1 MGAKMR
7 GGFLLFFAFGITLAK
22 NENAVSRLIDDLFD
36 DAGYNKDVVP
46 MQKPADETTNVNA
59 INIAVGLS
67 VISMGLNPAG
77 ILHASTWL
85 RTSWSDYRLKW
96 NPAHYEGLK
105 SIRIPP
111 NMVWKPDLSV
121 YNAADFGSGSFD
133 DRFVQNN
140 YLILL
145 FSDGVLLWIPALH
158 MDVDCMKGKVF
169 PNTDNNEPQKCNIKI
184 GSWTYDGL
192 HLNLTA
198 LEGKEFLELGDMSKN
213 SQYVV
218 VSQEGEAIQTKYYPC
233 CKEPYMAIDY
243 RFRVQKA
250 FSIQNGEKVFNK
262 SPEEIEKIF

>member
-1 MGAKMR
+1 MFAFVGLLSTLCISNLMSSIGEASDCSSNMGAKMR

-111 NMVWKPDLSV
+111 NMVWK
-121 YNAADFGSGSFD
+121 
-133 DRFVQNN
+133 
-140 YLILL
+140 
-145 FSDGVLLWIPALH
+145 
-158 MDVDCMKGKVF
+158 
-169 PNTDNNEPQKCNIKI
+169 KI
-184 GSWTYDGL
+184 
-192 HLNLTA
+192 
-198 LEGKEFLELGDMSKN
+198 
-213 SQYVV
+213 
-218 VSQEGEAIQTKYYPC
+218 
-233 CKEPYMAIDY
+233 
-243 RFRVQKA
+243 
-250 FSIQNGEKVFNK
+250 
-262 SPEEIEKIF
+262 